1 MNRAETLQQLARVC
15 RGDRDDAAQAAIVPS
30 CAPALDTVLPGGGW
44 RAGTIVEVMPK
55 DIGIG
60 ELRLLLP
67 ALAQITQAERC
78 VAFVSPPFIPYA
90 PALSQHG
97 VNLERLVVIQ
107 AQNPKDILWSVEQ
120 TLRCRA
126 FGAVLAW
133 PAAARDRDV
142 RRLQLAAEAG
152 DSIGFLYRSPAAAL
166 ESSPAAVRLILQATP
181 SGALK
186 VDVLK
191 CRGARGGVSI
201 HVHRAGWSESHKE
214 AESAASD
221 QSPVTSH

>member
-1 MNRAETLQQLARVC
+1 MNRVETLQQLARVC
-15 RGDRDDAAQAAIVPS
+15 RGDRADAAQAMIVPS
-30 CAPALDTVLPGGGW
+30 CAPALDAVLPGGGW
-44 RAGTIVEVMPK
+44 RAGTIVEVMPQ
-55 DIGIG
+55 DVGIG
-60 ELRLLLP
+60 ELRLFLP

-78 VAFVSPPFIPYA
+78 VAFVSPPFIPYP
-90 PALSQHG
+90 PALTQHG

-107 AQNPKDILWSVEQ
+107 AQTSKDILWSVEQ

-152 DSIGFLYRSPAAAL
+152 DSIGFLYRPAAAAR

-181 SGALK
+181 QRALQI
-186 VDVLK
+186 DVLK
-191 CRGARGGVSI
+191 CRGARSGVSV
-201 HVHRAGWSESHKE
+201 HVSRDKE
-214 AESAASD
+214 EPRDERGRIASD
-221 QSPVTSH
+221 QSLVASR

>member
-1 MNRAETLQQLARVC
+1 MNRAETLQQLARLC
-15 RGDRDDAAQAAIVPS
+15 RGDRDDATQTTIVPS
-30 CAPALDTVLPGGGW
+30 CVHALDAVLPGGGW
-44 RAGTIVEVMPK
+44 RAGAIVEVMPT
-55 DIGIG
+55 DVGIG

-67 ALAQITQAERC
+67 TLTQITNAERH

-90 PALSQHG
+90 PALAQQG

-107 AQNPKDILWSVEQ
+107 AQNAKDILWSVEQ

-133 PAAARDRDV
+133 PTTARDRDI

-166 ESSPAAVRLILQATP
+166 ESSPAAVRLALEAAAQ
-181 SGALK
+181 GALK
-186 VDVLK
+186 IDVLK
-191 CRGARGGVSI
+191 CRGARGGVSV
-201 HVHRAGWSESHKE
+201 HVNRVSWNESHKE
-214 AESAASD
+214 EKNAESG
-221 QSPVTSH
+221 QSLVTSH